1 MQKLVNYN
9 FNMAD
14 IENTFTAS
22 NLKNISQC
30 DISLGKNN
38 QLAKPKLDRWKDLNN
53 AIIDWINND
62 ALDETSIKIAE
73 QNNFQ
78 FYDKIQ
84 KAIMVDL
91 FARFRSIY
99 PKQGAEFNHD
109 FPIKEV
115 SREING
121 EEYAITTYFTYEFI
135 ENGSSEYIKLK
146 TAFDPEPDLIDKAII
161 TKLKKENED
170 FYVASTEREDL
181 EEIELVENPDEVI
194 DYHFEILENF
204 LNKKEQKKLKRNPGD
219 FCSMGCDMA
228 SRCGQFPLVNIDK
241 LTNRIR
247 EVKITKTNAIK
258 LNQCERR
265 ASWNAQYGIPKENYN
280 DYDTESLGTKFHNYS
295 QMMLVSNK
303 NFLDQKNIAKFE
315 TFTEHED
322 QITRD
327 KLFNKYKE
335 LVQKLKP
342 YKNLSITKSEFNV
355 GFTIA
360 SDGKGIQNG
369 KIVDKK
375 VATIFMGRTDLI
387 GRIDRKPIIIEL
399 KTRPEFP
406 EDFLEAQLYALGVA
420 KLDKTTEVTVL
431 HVYLTDDETTIK
443 ERNFSESELEEAE
456 KKYQSLAKKSASWI
470 PFNALSVKFNLGDWC
485 QGCEYKNLC
494 SENRNTAEQI
504 EVISLEKELEQK
516 KEDIDEELRRLYK
529 DEKHI
534 NDLKIEYQSQLQDM
548 QKQQELEK
556 SELKKLKIELKEA
569 DEKFK
574 KITDEKNIAEAKK
587 QYEAKKEFY
596 IKESEKMETEFIAL
610 EREVKIVQE
619 NKNKIEELSL
629 ASSGNLHPNL
639 IFMSLKDSILLKT
652 MRTILKQSGFD
663 SDFKLLNLDEELYT
677 KTWEWKKIRGARPTK
692 PYSDIRYMIKLLE
705 FSKSSLSYAPTFQY
719 LKQDQRDSLTKLR
732 KKLNSFAHISKPLFS
747 KEDILEIGDEIL
759 SLHKSFLATNYFIGD
774 SKEALLTYQNEA
786 KQLLNLVK
794 D

>member
-1 MQKLVNYN
+1 
-9 FNMAD
+9 MAD
-14 IENTFTAS
+14 MKNTFTAS

-73 QNNFQ
+73 YNNFQ

-84 KAIMVDL
+84 KAILVDL

-99 PKQGAEFNHD
+99 PKQGAEFNHE
-109 FPIKEV
+109 FPTKEV
-115 SREING
+115 YKEING

-135 ENGSSEYIKLK
+135 ENDYSEYIKLK

-170 FYVASTEREDL
+170 FYVASTETKAL
-181 EEIELVENPDEVI
+181 EEIELVENPDELI
-194 DYHFEILENF
+194 DAHFEILENF
-204 LNKKEQKKLKRNPGD
+204 LNKKEKKKLKRNPGS

-265 ASWNAQYGIPKENYN
+265 ASWNAQYGIPKEKYN
-280 DYDTESLGTKFHNYS
+280 DYETESLGTKFHNYS
-295 QMMLVSNK
+295 QMMLVSNID
-303 NFLDQKNIAKFE
+303 FLDQKNISKFE
-315 TFTEHED
+315 SLTEHEE
-322 QITRD
+322 QIDRD

-355 GFTIA
+355 GFTIVA
-360 SDGKGIQNG
+360 DGKGIKNG

-387 GRIDRKPIIIEL
+387 GRVDRKPIIIEL
-399 KTRPEFP
+399 KTRPELS
-406 EDFLEAQLYALGVA
+406 EDFLEAQLYALGVS
-420 KLDKTTEVTVL
+420 KLDKATEVTVL
-431 HVYLTDDETTIK
+431 HVYLTDNETTIK
-443 ERNFSESELEEAE
+443 ERNFSESELEEAK
-456 KKYQSLAKKSASWI
+456 KKYQSLAKKSASWV
-470 PFNALSVKFNLGDWC
+470 PFDALSVKFNIGDWC
-485 QGCEYKNLC
+485 EGCEFNNLC

-504 EVISLEKELEQK
+504 EVISLENYLEQK
-516 KEDIDEELRRLYK
+516 KEDIDIELRRLSR
-529 DEKHI
+529 DEKAI
-534 NDLKIEYQSQLQDM
+534 NDLKIEYQSQLQDVL
-548 QKQQELEK
+548 KQQEFEK
-556 SELKKLKIELKEA
+556 SELKKLKIEIEEA

-610 EREVKIVQE
+610 EREVKIIQE
-619 NKNKIEELSL
+619 TKNKIDELSL
-629 ASSGNLHPNL
+629 ASTDNLHPNL
-639 IFMSLKDSILLKT
+639 IFMNLKDSILLQT
-652 MRTILKQSGFD
+652 LRTILKQSGFD
-663 SDFKLLNLDEELYT
+663 SDSKLLNLDKELYIRT
-677 KTWEWKKIRGARPTK
+677 FYWKQHYQGKPTK

-705 FSKSSLSYAPTFQY
+705 FSKNYLSYVPTFQY
-719 LKQDQRDSLTKLR
+719 LKQEQIDSLKDLR
-732 KKLNSFAHISKPLFS
+732 KKLNSFAHISKPLFL
-747 KEDILEIGDEIL
+747 KEDILGLGDLIL
-759 SLHKSFLATNYFIGD
+759 TFHKSFLGTDYFKGN
-774 SKEALLTYQNEA
+774 SKEELLTYQNEC
-786 KQLLNLVK
+786 KQLLNRVK
-794 D
+794 DW